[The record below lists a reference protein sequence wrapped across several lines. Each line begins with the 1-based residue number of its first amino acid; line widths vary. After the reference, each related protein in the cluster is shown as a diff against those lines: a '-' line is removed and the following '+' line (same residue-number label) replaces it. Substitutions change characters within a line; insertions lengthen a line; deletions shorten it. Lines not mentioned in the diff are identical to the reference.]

1 MYKLSITLSFILRST
16 LSSCRAFCQSS
27 DVQYT
32 RVSQTISS
40 ANWLAPD
47 LAPHLAVFTTLLLFH
62 VFRLCVSIHSHG
74 NWIHR
79 RSAILYVPLGASKA
93 HVPAGAAFGS
103 RLESYAQRPDAKN
116 GGWFTIPDVFHPQL
130 THSPPFSPVAV
141 KQDWLAPCEVLSWP
155 SFSST
160 TVKLMPVV

>member
-47 LAPHLAVFTTLLLFH
+47 LAHLVKTWLWCLFARSSCFH
-62 VFRLCVSIHSHG
+62 DSSTFSCFPTMCLYSLAWKLDTSPLHG
-74 NWIHR
+74 PLR
-79 RSAILYVPLGASKA
+79 VPLGASKA

-103 RLESYAQRPDAKN
+103 RLESYAQRPD
-116 GGWFTIPDVFHPQL
+116 VFHPQL

-141 KQDWLAPCEVLSWP
+141 KQDWLAPEVLSWP

-160 TVKLMPVV
+160 TVKLMPVA